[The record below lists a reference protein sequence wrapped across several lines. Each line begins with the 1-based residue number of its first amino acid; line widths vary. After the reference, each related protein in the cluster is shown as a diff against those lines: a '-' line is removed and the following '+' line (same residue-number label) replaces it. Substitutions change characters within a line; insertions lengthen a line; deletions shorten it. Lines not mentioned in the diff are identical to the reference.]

1 MLQSSKTHPDSTEM
15 AGLFASM
22 AVKWAI
28 DKLSSLLTPVR
39 QTPVASSSSS
49 SSSCQGLD
57 DLRMLERTM
66 RRIHATLMDA
76 EEHWNI
82 REESAKLRL
91 RELKELAYGAE
102 HVVEEYEYEVNRCRL
117 EAADSCASNCS
128 KRKRHEV
135 EFNSIYLLC
144 LTFVI
149 LYYDSRD
156 CKKIH

>member
-1 MLQSSKTHPDSTEM
+1 MV
-15 AGLFASM
+15 GLFASM
-22 AVKWAI
+22 AVKWAM
-28 DKLSSLLTPVR
+28 DKLSSLLAPVNLM
-39 QTPVASSSSS
+39 PVASSSSS
-49 SSSCQGLD
+49 SSSSQGLE

>member
-1 MLQSSKTHPDSTEM
+1 M

-49 SSSCQGLD
+49 SSSSQGLD

-91 RELKELAYGAE
+91 RELKELAYGAKD
-102 HVVEEYEYEVNRCRL
+102 VVEEYEYEVNSADWRL
-117 EAADSCASNCS
+117 PTDVQATVLSASAMRS
-128 KRKRHEV
+128 TT
-135 EFNSIYLLC
+135 SSLLN
-144 LTFVI
+144 LDWSRFHMSWVFEQGN
-149 LYYDSRD
+149 LYRD
-156 CKKIH
+156 LMR